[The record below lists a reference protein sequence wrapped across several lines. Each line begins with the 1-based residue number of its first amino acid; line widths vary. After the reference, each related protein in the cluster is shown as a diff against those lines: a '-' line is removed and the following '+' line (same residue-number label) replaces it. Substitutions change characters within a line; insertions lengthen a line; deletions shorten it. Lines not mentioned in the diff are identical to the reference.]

1 MEKAIFA
8 CGCFWG
14 VELAFSKLDGVISAP
29 CGYTGGRTENPTYKE
44 VCSGNT
50 NHAEAVLVEFDP
62 AKVSYEELVTFFFKI
77 HDPTT
82 LNRQGP
88 DVGSQYRSAIF
99 YENESQKETAEKVK
113 KEFESAKFFKKPIVT
128 QIAPASK
135 FYPAEEY
142 HQKYFEK
149 QGVSGGCHISFN

>member
-14 VELAFSKLDGVISAP
+14 VEATFQKLDGVISAVS
-29 CGYTGGRTENPTYKE
+29 GYTGGRTENPTYKE
-44 VCSGNT
+44 VCNGNT
-50 NHAEAVLVEFDP
+50 YHAEAAEVEFDP
-62 AKVSYEELVTFFFKI
+62 SKISYEKLVTIFFKM

-99 YENESQKETAEKVK
+99 YNSEEQKNTAETVK
-113 KEFESAKFFKKPIVT
+113 KEFEEAKIYKKPIVT
-128 QIAPASK
+128 QIAPAST
-135 FYPAEEY
+135 FYKAEEY
-142 HQKYFEK
+142 HQKYYEK
-149 QGVSGGCHISFN
+149 QGISPSCGVNY